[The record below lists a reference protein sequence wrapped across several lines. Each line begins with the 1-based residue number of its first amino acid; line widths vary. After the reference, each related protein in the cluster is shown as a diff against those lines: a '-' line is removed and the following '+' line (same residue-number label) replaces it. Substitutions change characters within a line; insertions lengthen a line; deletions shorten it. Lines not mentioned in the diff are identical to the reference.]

1 MKKCILLEVSM
12 KGLVAS
18 MEQKRGKFHMKVS
31 LVGISDITECNIVCE
46 MLLEV
51 HNMLQATRPNVTSV
65 KDRNCV

>member
-1 MKKCILLEVSM
+1 M

-31 LVGISDITECNIVCE
+31 LVSIPDITESNIVFE

-51 HNMLQATRPNVTSV
+51 QNMLQATRPNVTSV
-65 KDRNCV
+65 TDGDCV